1 MAVKVGEWNA
11 DKDTQCVDVN
21 KTSDTT
27 ARITVRCN
35 ARGMAER
42 EAKLRTM
49 AYRCA
54 PDDGLG
60 AVATIYTQFA
70 SQGFTYATYVVYWA

>member
-1 MAVKVGEWNA
+1 MAVKAGQWNA
-11 DKDTQCVDVN
+11 DNDTQCVDVN
-21 KTSDTT
+21 RTSDTT
-27 ARITVRCN
+27 ARITVRSN
-35 ARGMAER
+35 AEHMTDR

-70 SQGFTYATYVVYWA
+70 SQGFTYATYVVAWA